1 MRLITWNVNRRLS
14 LLAAGL
20 EIDAAVYHHAW
31 RDDGLSDH
39 SALEVDLRTAAG

>member
-1 MRLITWNVNRRLS
+1 V
-14 LLAAGL
+14 AGL
-20 EIDAAVYHHAW
+20 SVVASTCHHTW